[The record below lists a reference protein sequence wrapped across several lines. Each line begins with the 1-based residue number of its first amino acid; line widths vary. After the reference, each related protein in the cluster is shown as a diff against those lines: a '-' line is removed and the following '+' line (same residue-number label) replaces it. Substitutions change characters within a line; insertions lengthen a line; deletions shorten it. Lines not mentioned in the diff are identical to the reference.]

1 MHGCLRERYSSPSL
15 AIISSLFAST
25 TRCSNG
31 ANAACDS
38 ILYGPKLRSLYLQFV
53 NTCFTHTMAVNF
65 LGKRILGHF
74 DESESLRY
82 VSTRIDGMDAL
93 KGSFGP
99 LDLSLPPP

>member
-1 MHGCLRERYSSPSL
+1 
-15 AIISSLFAST
+15 
-25 TRCSNG
+25 
-31 ANAACDS
+31 
-38 ILYGPKLRSLYLQFV
+38 
-53 NTCFTHTMAVNF
+53 MAVNF